1 MNSETLIIIIIII
14 IIIKQIQTTEKHLL
28 KLKLLRYENSFCN
41 VIEATN
47 ILTRE
52 EQQFFIRKLKRLLEL
67 LHEFQVMRSNDSI
80 KISY

>member
-1 MNSETLIIIIIII
+1 MNTDSQEILKIIK
-14 IIIKQIQTTEKHLL
+14 KQIQSTEKHLF

-52 EQQFFIRKLKRLLEL
+52 EEQFFIRKLKRLLEL